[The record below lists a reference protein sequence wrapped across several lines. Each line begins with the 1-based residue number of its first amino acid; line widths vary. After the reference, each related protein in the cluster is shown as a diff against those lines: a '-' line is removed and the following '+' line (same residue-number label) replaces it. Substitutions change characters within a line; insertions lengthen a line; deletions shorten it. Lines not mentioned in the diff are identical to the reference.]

1 MCWELIQFISKTLK
15 ICNRFMTFLQ
25 ISRNRG
31 EAVSERRHRLQDSR
45 TSGRRKETERRRLIL
60 IQSVVFDVGFRGVR
74 WPGEIISNL
83 EKQQNNSKLKLAN
96 SIFLWYNI
104 FREVKYF
111 LNCFRTEI
119 PCHAALVLTV
129 LAGNAT
135 RRTTSRSSSGA
146 WTTRINSEDWRDRK
160 LNFRSSQKRWVTL
173 SRFASRVD
181 RNPSLS

>member
-1 MCWELIQFISKTLK
+1 MSFV
-15 ICNRFMTFLQ
+15 Q

-45 TSGRRKETERRRLIL
+45 TSGRRKEAERRRLIL
-60 IQSVVFDVGFRGVR
+60 VQFVLSDVGFRGVR

-83 EKQQNNSKLKLAN
+83 EKQPNNFILKLAN
-96 SIFLWYNI
+96 SILWNNTY
-104 FREVKYF
+104 REVKYL
-111 LNCFRTEI
+111 LNCFRMEI
-119 PCHAALVLTV
+119 PCHAALVSTV

-135 RRTTSRSSSGA
+135 PRTTSRSSSGA
-146 WTTRINSEDWRDRK
+146 WTTRINSGDWRDRK